1 MKPAEIISLQ
11 RDFFDKH
18 KPIPVS
24 LRKQKLQALKK
35 CILQYEKQ
43 IYAALQ
49 EDLNKS
55 EFETLAS
62 ELGVVMRELTLHI
75 KNIRSWAKP
84 KKVFPSLLN
93 FPSKARIYKQAYG
106 NVLIIAPWNYPF
118 NLSMIPLISAVAA
131 GNTAVLKPSE
141 YAPHTAQLLT
151 KIISE
156 VFPPEYV
163 QVIQGD
169 AQVAQALLKEKWNYI
184 FFTGS
189 PAVGKYVYRAA
200 AEKMTPVTLE
210 LGGKSPV
217 VIDET
222 ANLPLAAKRIVWG
235 KFLNAGQTCI
245 APDYVLL
252 PKEKLE
258 TFIDLLRKEIRLAYG
273 DNPIVS
279 KEYVSIINQTNFDR
293 LLHLIQSQEQVEGG
307 TYDVDTLKIAPTLVI
322 NPSLDSELM
331 QYEIFGPVLPL
342 ITYAKRTEMEQIL
355 QMHPH
360 PLAFYVFSK
369 DTSFQHKMITQYSFG
384 GGVINDVVA
393 HFVNHRLPFGGV
405 GGSGTGAY
413 HGKYGFD
420 TFTHQKSVVKRAL
433 WWDVPIRY
441 LPVTVFK
448 KKVLRWMMLR

>member
-11 RDFFDKH
+11 RNYFDKH

-24 LRKQKLQALKK
+24 LRMQKLQVLKK
-35 CILQYEKQ
+35 CILQYKKQ

-49 EDLNKS
+49 KDLNKS

-62 ELGVVMRELTLHI
+62 ELGVVMSELNLHI
-75 KNIRSWAKP
+75 KNIRSWSKP
-84 KKVFPSLLN
+84 EKVLPSLLN

-106 NVLIIAPWNYPF
+106 NVLIITPWNYPF
-118 NLSMIPLISAVAA
+118 NLSMIPLISAIAA
-131 GNTAVLKPSE
+131 GNTVVLKPSE

-151 KIISE
+151 RIISE

-169 AQVAQALLKEKWNYI
+169 AKVAQALLKEKWNYI

-189 PAVGKYVYRAA
+189 PAVGKYVYKAA
-200 AEKMTPVTLE
+200 AENMTPVTLE

-222 ANLPLAAKRIVWG
+222 ANFPLAAKRIVWG

-252 PKEKLE
+252 PKAKLE
-258 TFIDLLRKEIRLAYG
+258 FFTDLLRKEIRLAYG
-273 DNPIVS
+273 DNPLAS
-279 KEYVSIINQTNFDR
+279 QELPSIINQANFDR
-293 LLHLIQSQEQVEGG
+293 LLRLFQSQERLVGG
-307 TYDVDTLKIAPTLVI
+307 TYDVQTLKIAPTLVI

-331 QYEIFGPVLPL
+331 QYEIFGPILPL
-342 ITYAKRTEMEQIL
+342 ITYADRAEMEQVL
-355 QMHPH
+355 QIHPH

-369 DTSFQHKMITQYSFG
+369 DALFQDEMIARYSFG
-384 GGVINDVVA
+384 GGVINDVVV
-393 HFVNHRLPFGGV
+393 HFINHRLPFGGV

-413 HGKYGFD
+413 HGRYGFD

-433 WWDVPIRY
+433 WLDIPIRY
-441 LPVTVFK
+441 LPVSAFK
-448 KKVLRWMMLR
+448 KKVLRWMMLK